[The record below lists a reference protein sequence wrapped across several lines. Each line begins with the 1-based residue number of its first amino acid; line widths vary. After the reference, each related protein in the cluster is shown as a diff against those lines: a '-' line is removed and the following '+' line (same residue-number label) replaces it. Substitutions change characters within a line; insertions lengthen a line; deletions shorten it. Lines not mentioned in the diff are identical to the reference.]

1 LLGLTGT
8 NEEVHTA
15 AKAYRVYYSPA
26 PVDDDN
32 DYLVDHTIII
42 YLINSEGDFVDYY
55 CQNKTA
61 DQVHAGISNQ
71 MLKYKHRK

>member
-1 LLGLTGT
+1 MLFYFILSFIEFHPKLLGLTGT

-32 DYLVDHTIII
+32 DYLVR
-42 YLINSEGDFVDYY
+42 NE
-55 CQNKTA
+55 
-61 DQVHAGISNQ
+61 
-71 MLKYKHRK
+71 R